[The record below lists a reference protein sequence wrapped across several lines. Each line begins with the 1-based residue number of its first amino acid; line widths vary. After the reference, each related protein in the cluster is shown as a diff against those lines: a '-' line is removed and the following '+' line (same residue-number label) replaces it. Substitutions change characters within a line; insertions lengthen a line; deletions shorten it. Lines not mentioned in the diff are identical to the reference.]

1 MGPIFFFLAVL
12 LVCGTLAWA
21 AAVAVYAARLLSPP
35 RLTDGKALY
44 RLGRVSPAD
53 LGLPFVP
60 LQWTSADGLT
70 LRGWAVPAERPD
82 AAGGGRWPA
91 GSPNSSPAG
100 SPAGQPPVAVLVH
113 GYADAKVGALAWATL
128 FRQLGLDVVLP
139 DLRGHG
145 DSDGRWITAGVRE
158 ADDLARLLDRLAAER
173 SLDRPTRFILFGASL
188 GGAAAVKCA
197 AGRDDVAAIVLDSP
211 VPTFRD
217 GALAHAQLL
226 SLAGPAIVRPALRLA
241 EWLLHVRFHDA
252 AVERRLP
259 DAPAPALVI
268 LPADDPFLDDDRR
281 ARLLAAAVHLK
292 QRQPLSRVVQPPG
305 GHLTAMH
312 ADPAGY
318 AAAVHAFLRQAVPNL
333 CPPPPAV
340 APAAD
345 PVIQTDEAA
354 RRPSPS

>member
-12 LVCGTLAWA
+12 LVSGALAWA

-35 RLTDGKALY
+35 RLTDAKALY

-53 LGLPFVP
+53 LGLPFAP

-70 LRGWAVPAERPD
+70 LRGWSVPAERPD
-82 AAGGGRWPA
+82 AAGGSPPPA
-91 GSPNSSPAG
+91 GSAAG

-113 GYADAKVGALAWATL
+113 GYADAKVGALAWAPL
-128 FRQLGLDVVLP
+128 FRQLGCDVVLP

-173 SLDRPTRFILFGASL
+173 SPDRPTRFILFGASL
-188 GGAAAVKCA
+188 GGAAAVACA
-197 AGRDDVAAIVLDSP
+197 VGRDDIAAVVLDSP

-226 SLAGPAIVRPALRLA
+226 SLTGPALVRPAVRFA
-241 EWLLHVRFHDA
+241 QWLLRVRFEDA

-259 DAPAPALVI
+259 DAPAPVLVI
-268 LPADDPFLDDDRR
+268 LPADDPFLDADRR
-281 ARLLAAAVHLK
+281 ARLLAAALNLK

-333 CPPPPAV
+333 RPPPPPSV
-340 APAAD
+340 APATD
-345 PVIQTDEAA
+345 PVIQTDRAA
-354 RRPSPS
+354 RRPS